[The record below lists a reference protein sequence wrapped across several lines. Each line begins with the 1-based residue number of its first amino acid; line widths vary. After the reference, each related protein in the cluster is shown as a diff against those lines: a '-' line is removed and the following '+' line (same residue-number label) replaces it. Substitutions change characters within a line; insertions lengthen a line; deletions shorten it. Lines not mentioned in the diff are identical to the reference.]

1 MTTDGWQP
9 VSASRTIEAAAE
21 ELFAVLA
28 DPARHP
34 DIDGSGMLRRAMSSS
49 AITGVG
55 DTFTMSMHNA
65 EMGDYEITNHVV
77 EYERNRRIG
86 WEPVLSA
93 ASRAEDQ
100 ADIGDRSEHRWIYD
114 LEPVGPSTTVV
125 TEIFDCAR
133 APDWLCRAVRNGDR
147 WVQSRVQSMTTT
159 LDKLD
164 QQCGESRL
172 QPEASALLSSL
183 TNQRNHV
190 LGILD
195 GLTEDQL
202 RQPLLPS
209 GWSCLGMVRHL
220 TISDERFWFR
230 GIVTGEPA
238 YVGTSDED
246 AEAAWRVPA
255 DLTAAAVL
263 EAYRREIKLADAVIA
278 ATPLSQPPAIWPVEI
293 WPNWRL
299 PDFRAVMLHV
309 ITETA
314 CHAGHLDAARE
325 LIDGRLW
332 MA

>member
-1 MTTDGWQP
+1 MTTDGCHP
-9 VSASRTIEAAAE
+9 VSVSRTIEAPAE

-28 DPARHP
+28 NPARHP
-34 DIDGSGMLRRAMSSS
+34 DIDGSGMLRRAVRSSVI
-49 AITGVG
+49 AGLG

-100 ADIGDRSEHRWIYD
+100 AGIGDRNGHRWIYD
-114 LEPVGPSTTVV
+114 LEPVGPSATLV
-125 TEIFDCAR
+125 TEIYDCAQ
-133 APDWLCRAVRNGDR
+133 APDWLRRAVRNGDR
-147 WVQSRVQSMTTT
+147 WVPTLATT

-164 QQCGESRL
+164 QQCGHSRL

-183 TNQRNHV
+183 TSQRNHV

-202 RQPLLPS
+202 RRPVLPT

-230 GIVTGEPA
+230 GIIAGEPA
-238 YVGTSDED
+238 YVSTSDED
-246 AEAAWRVPA
+246 AEAVWRVPA
-255 DLTAAAVL
+255 DLTATAVL
-263 EAYRREIKLADAVIA
+263 DAYRREIELADAVIA
-278 ATPLSQPPAIWPVEI
+278 ATPLSTPPAIWPAEI
-293 WPNWRL
+293 WPHWRL

-314 CHAGHLDAARE
+314 MPVLDAARE
-325 LIDGRLW
+325 LIDGRQW